1 MNTVPLKLVTI
12 VAEAVLEDSLLQEIK
27 KLGAKG
33 YTLTEAR
40 GEGSQGVQAS
50 QREGKNIKI
59 ETLVSLE
66 VADQI
71 LDCLYKNYFPD
82 YAMVAYVHDVEVARE
97 EKHV

>member
-12 VAEAVLEDSLLQEIK
+12 VAEAVLADSLLQEIK

-33 YTLTEAR
+33 YTLSEAR

-50 QREGKNIKI
+50 RREGKNVKI

-66 VADQI
+66 VAEQI
-71 LDCLYKNYFPD
+71 VACLHKDYFPD
-82 YAMVAYVHDVEVARE
+82 YSLVAYVHDVEVARE
-97 EKHV
+97 EKYV